1 MKRILLDT
9 DMGVDC
15 DDAVALALTLKAE
28 NAGLAE
34 LVGVTASTTRR
45 GAVATVNAIC
55 RYYGKLKPVGV
66 AARKIPC
73 DDLNAYASVC
83 ADKFGESDTA
93 EPAVKL
99 MRRLLAGS
107 NGKVTLVAIG
117 PLLNVADLLRSGADE
132 YSPLSGEEL
141 VEEKVDEVF
150 IMGGSFA
157 ANNAA
162 AGGKSVS
169 VCAEWNIVQ
178 DVESAQYVVKTLRRP
193 VVFVPHEAG
202 EFVFTRKG
210 EGDNPVWYAM
220 QKFAEHNGDDMSRPV
235 RRYSWDPITCMSVV
249 YDLSRWFALSPYGK
263 VTVTDEGVTE
273 FAEGEGNARFL
284 MLRGGA
290 DVYASL
296 GEYIDELMK

>member
-9 DMGVDC
+9 DIGVDC
-15 DDAVALALTLKAE
+15 DDAVALGLTLKAE

-34 LVGVTASTTRR
+34 LIGVTASTTRE
-45 GAVATVNAIC
+45 GAVSTINAIC
-55 RYYGKLKPVGV
+55 RYYGKKKPVGV
-66 AARKIPC
+66 AETRLPC
-73 DDLNAYASVC
+73 DELNAYAAAV
-83 ADKFGESDTA
+83 AEKYGDSDVA
-93 EPAVKL
+93 GPAVPL
-99 MRRLLAGS
+99 MRKLLARS
-107 NGKVTLVAIG
+107 DGKVTIIAIG
-117 PLLNVADLLRSGADE
+117 PLVNLAALMASGSDE
-132 YSPLSGEEL
+132 YSPLTGEEL
-141 VEEKVDEVF
+141 IEEKVDKVF

-162 AGGKSVS
+162 AGRKSVS
-169 VCAEWNIVQ
+169 VAAEWNIVQ
-178 DVESAQYVVKTLRRP
+178 DVESARYVVKTLRRP

-249 YDLSRWFALSPYGK
+249 YDLSKWFALSPYGK
-263 VTVTDEGVTE
+263 VTVTESGVTE
-273 FAEGEGNARFL
+273 FTEGEGNARFL

-290 DVYASL
+290 DVYVSL